1 MHREVDTEARGKR
14 YTRKSVILLFLFTFL
29 SLSLSLIYNIQNI
42 GNNDFYTYLA
52 ILVVV
57 VLSTITVGRI
67 TRADNILLMIVNMLF
82 AIGVAMIYRLNPA
95 YGKRQ
100 LQFYLVGMVLFFLTF
115 FILKAFKFWKNISWI
130 YVAASIGLF
139 VATLVFG
146 SYIGGA
152 KNWIILGPV
161 TVQPSE
167 FTKIALA
174 FFIASFYSNYNQFA
188 VKPFGRYYMNFIIY
202 VFIGFLFLQKDLGT
216 ALIFFGLMILAQFV
230 YEKDRFLITLNI
242 VAMIFGSILAYFM
255 FGHVRVRVAS
265 WLDPWSDINVTGYQI
280 TQALFATA
288 SGGLFGTGI
297 GLGHPDYIPVAE
309 SDFIFSAITEEMGVF
324 MGIAVV
330 LLFMILVYRA
340 FKISLTQQDRFFSI
354 LAFCIGVL
362 FAIQTFIILGGVL
375 KIIPLTGV
383 TLPFISQ
390 GGSSM
395 LSGFIL
401 LGCLQY
407 CATEIKYGDE
417 IDEWEE
423 KTNSQKT
430 HIKQNGCR

>member
-1 MHREVDTEARGKR
+1 MLNTIDVEQKEKK
-14 YTRKSVILLFLFTFL
+14 YIRKSIFLLFIFSFLAL
-29 SLSLSLIYNIQNI
+29 SLALIFNISNLSAT
-42 GNNDFYTYLA
+42 DFYTYLA
-52 ILVVV
+52 ILVVI
-57 VLSTITVGRI
+57 VLSTILTPKI
-67 TRADNILLMIVNMLF
+67 TKADNILLMIVNMLF
-82 AIGVAMIYRLNPA
+82 AIGVAMIYRLDPS

-100 LQFYLVGMVLFFLTF
+100 LQFYLIGIALFFLTF
-115 FILKAFKFWKNISWI
+115 FILKVFNFWSKII
-130 YVAASIGLF
+130 LFYVVVSIGLF
-139 VATLVFG
+139 MATLVFG

-152 KNWIILGPV
+152 KNWIILGPI

-167 FTKIALA
+167 FIKIPLA
-174 FFIASFYSNYNQFA
+174 FFVASFYSRYNEISM
-188 VKPFGRYYMNFIIY
+188 KPFGRYYMNIIIY

-230 YEKDRFLITLNI
+230 YEKDRVLININI
-242 VAMIFGSILAYFM
+242 VAMIFGSIVAYFL
-255 FGHVRVRVAS
+255 FGHVRIRVAT
-265 WLDPWSDINVTGYQI
+265 WLDPWSDINATGYQI

-309 SDFIFSAITEEMGVF
+309 SDFIFSAISEEMGIF
-324 MGIAVV
+324 MGLAVI

-340 FKISLTQQDRFFSI
+340 FKISLTQQDKFFSI
-354 LAFCIGVL
+354 LAFSIGVL
-362 FAIQTFIILGGVL
+362 FAFQTFIILGGVL

-407 CATEIKYGDE
+407 CASDIKYGDE
-417 IDEWEE
+417 IDE
-423 KTNSQKT
+423 
-430 HIKQNGCR
+430 

>member
-1 MHREVDTEARGKR
+1 MLNTIDVEQKEKK
-14 YTRKSVILLFLFTFL
+14 YIRKSIFLLFIFSFLAL
-29 SLSLSLIYNIQNI
+29 SLALIFNISNLSAT
-42 GNNDFYTYLA
+42 DFYTYLA
-52 ILVVV
+52 ILVVI
-57 VLSTITVGRI
+57 VLSTILTPKI
-67 TRADNILLMIVNMLF
+67 TKADNILLMIVNMLF
-82 AIGVAMIYRLNPA
+82 AIGVAMIYRLDPS

-100 LQFYLVGMVLFFLTF
+100 LQFYLIGIVLFFLTF
-115 FILKAFKFWKNISWI
+115 FILKVFNFWSKISLF
-130 YVAASIGLF
+130 YVVVSIGLF
-139 VATLVFG
+139 MATLVFG

-152 KNWIILGPV
+152 KNWIILGPI

-167 FTKIALA
+167 FIKIPLA
-174 FFIASFYSNYNQFA
+174 FFVASFYSRYNEISM
-188 VKPFGRYYMNFIIY
+188 KPFGRYYMNIIIY

-230 YEKDRFLITLNI
+230 YEKDRVLITINI

-255 FGHVRVRVAS
+255 FGHVRIRVAT
-265 WLDPWSDINVTGYQI
+265 WLDPWSDINATGYQI

-309 SDFIFSAITEEMGVF
+309 SDFIFSAISEEMGVF
-324 MGIAVV
+324 MGLAVI

-340 FKISLTQQDRFFSI
+340 FKISLTQQDKFFSI
-354 LAFCIGVL
+354 LAFSIGVL
-362 FAIQTFIILGGVL
+362 FAFQTFIILGGVL

-407 CATEIKYGDE
+407 CASDIKYGDE
-417 IDEWEE
+417 IDE
-423 KTNSQKT
+423 
-430 HIKQNGCR
+430 

>member
-1 MHREVDTEARGKR
+1 MNKDIDLLENEKK
-14 YTRKSVILLFLFTFL
+14 YTRKSAILLLLFTFL

-42 GNNDFYTYLA
+42 GDTDFYTYLA
-52 ILVVV
+52 ILFVVV
-57 VLSTITVGRI
+57 ISTGLVSKITK
-67 TRADNILLMIVNMLF
+67 ADNILVMIVNMLF
-82 AIGVAMIYRLNPA
+82 AIGVSMIYRLDPA

-115 FILKAFKFWKNISWI
+115 FILKAFKFWNKISI
-130 YVAASIGLF
+130 VYVVISIGLF
-139 VATLVFG
+139 LATLVFG
-146 SYIGGA
+146 KYIGGA
-152 KNWIILGPV
+152 KNWIVIGGFS
-161 TVQPSE
+161 VQPSE
-167 FTKIALA
+167 FIKVPLA
-174 FFIASFYSNYNQFA
+174 FFVASFYSNYNQ
-188 VKPFGRYYMNFIIY
+188 VVSKPFGRFYMELVILI
-202 VFIGFLFLQKDLGT
+202 FIGFLFLQKDLGT
-216 ALIFFGLMILAQFV
+216 ALIFFGLMILSQFV
-230 YEKDRFLITLNI
+230 FEKDRFLIAFNI
-242 VAMIFGSILAYFM
+242 VAMVLGSIMAYFM
-255 FGHVRVRVAS
+255 FGHVRIRVAT

-280 TQALFATA
+280 TQALFALA

-309 SDFIFSAITEEMGVF
+309 SDFIFSAISEEMGVF
-324 MGIAVV
+324 MGIAVI

-340 FKISLTQQDRFFSI
+340 FKISLIQQDKFYST

-375 KIIPLTGV
+375 KLIPLTGV

-407 CATEIKYGDE
+407 CASDIKYGDE
-417 IDEWEE
+417 IDE
-423 KTNSQKT
+423 
-430 HIKQNGCR
+430 

>member
-1 MHREVDTEARGKR
+1 MLNTIDVEQKEKK
-14 YTRKSVILLFLFTFL
+14 YIRKSIFLLFIFSFLAL
-29 SLSLSLIYNIQNI
+29 SLALIFNISNLSAT
-42 GNNDFYTYLA
+42 DFYTYLA
-52 ILVVV
+52 ILVVI
-57 VLSTITVGRI
+57 VLSTILTPKI
-67 TRADNILLMIVNMLF
+67 TKADNILLMIVNMLF
-82 AIGVAMIYRLNPA
+82 AIGVAMIYRLDPS

-100 LQFYLVGMVLFFLTF
+100 LQFYLIGIVLFFLTF
-115 FILKAFKFWKNISWI
+115 FILKVFNFWSKISLF
-130 YVAASIGLF
+130 YVVVSIGLF
-139 VATLVFG
+139 MATLVFG

-152 KNWIILGPV
+152 KNWIILGPI

-167 FTKIALA
+167 FIKIPLA
-174 FFIASFYSNYNQFA
+174 FFVASFYSRYNEISM
-188 VKPFGRYYMNFIIY
+188 KPFGRYYMNIIIY

-230 YEKDRFLITLNI
+230 YEKDRVLITINI
-242 VAMIFGSILAYFM
+242 VAMIFGSIVAYFL
-255 FGHVRVRVAS
+255 FGHVRIRVAT
-265 WLDPWSDINVTGYQI
+265 WLDPWSDINATGYQI

-309 SDFIFSAITEEMGVF
+309 SDFIFSAISEEMGIF
-324 MGIAVV
+324 MGLAVI

-340 FKISLTQQDRFFSI
+340 FKISLTQQDKFFSI
-354 LAFCIGVL
+354 LAFSIGVL
-362 FAIQTFIILGGVL
+362 FAFQTFIILGGVL

-407 CATEIKYGDE
+407 CASDIKYGDE
-417 IDEWEE
+417 IDEW
-423 KTNSQKT
+423 
-430 HIKQNGCR
+430 

>member
-1 MHREVDTEARGKR
+1 MPKDLVIEQKEKKYQT
-14 YTRKSVILLFLFTFL
+14 KSVRLLFLFTFL
-29 SLSLSLIYNIQNI
+29 SLSLALIYNIENI
-42 GNNDFYTYLA
+42 TSTDFYTYLA
-52 ILVVV
+52 LLVVV
-57 VLSTITVGRI
+57 VTSTSLVSKITK
-67 TRADNILLMIVNMLF
+67 ADNILLMIVNMLF
-82 AIGVAMIYRLNPA
+82 AIGVAMIYRINPS

-100 LQFYLVGMVLFFLTF
+100 LQFYILGIVLFFLTYF
-115 FILKAFKFWKNISWI
+115 LLKTFKFWNNIRLF
-130 YVAASIGLF
+130 YVIVSIGLF
-139 VATLVFG
+139 MVTLVFG

-161 TVQPSE
+161 TIQPSE
-167 FTKIALA
+167 FIKISLA
-174 FFIASFYSNYNQFA
+174 FYVASFYSKYNEISM
-188 VKPFGRYYMNFIIY
+188 KPFGRYYMNIIIY
-202 VFIGFLFLQKDLGT
+202 IFIGFLFLQKDLGT
-216 ALIFFGLMILAQFV
+216 ALIFFGLMILSQFV
-230 YEKDRFLITLNI
+230 YEKDRMLITINI

-255 FGHVRVRVAS
+255 FGHVRVRVAT

-280 TQALFATA
+280 TQALFAIA

-309 SDFIFSAITEEMGVF
+309 SDFIFSAISEEMGIF
-324 MGIAVV
+324 MGIAVI

-340 FKISLTQQDRFFSI
+340 FKISLTQQDKFYST

-362 FAIQTFIILGGVL
+362 FAFQTFIILGGVL

-383 TLPFISQ
+383 TSPFISQ

-407 CATEIKYGDE
+407 CASDIRYGDE
-417 IDEWEE
+417 IDD
-423 KTNSQKT
+423 
-430 HIKQNGCR
+430 